1 MSFKTDSNFKESIPS
16 EIKKHE
22 KQIARLIGILKNY
35 SNPFHDVAW
44 NMEAVAEILGNII
57 LNYYRLKMMPQKV

>member
-1 MSFKTDSNFKESIPS
+1 MSFKTDSNFKESTPS

-22 KQIARLIGILKNY
+22 EQIARLIGILKHY

-44 NMEAVAEILGNII
+44 NMAAVAEIPGTII
-57 LNYYRLKMMPQKV
+57 MDYYRLKIMPQKE

>member
-44 NMEAVAEILGNII
+44 NMETVAEIPGNII
-57 LNYYRLKMMPQKV
+57 MDYYRLKIMPQKE